1 MVVLLMSGGADP
13 CLRDGE
19 GYAAIHLAVQFA
31 RSDIASYLLAKGCDP
46 DLRDKNGMTPL
57 MWACLRVYTY
67 DPTRYEYTGRCN
79 SIPLTV
85 STCSLLSSLLV
96 ERALNCT

>member
-13 CLRDGE
+13 SLRDGE

-31 RSDIASYLLAKGCDP
+31 RSDIAAYLLAKGCDP

-57 MWACLRVYTY
+57 MWACLRVYTT
-67 DPTRYEYTGRCN
+67 DPTR
-79 SIPLTV
+79 
-85 STCSLLSSLLV
+85 
-96 ERALNCT
+96 